1 MALSRSILNRSTA
14 LLALALTRVA
24 HASTFTLVPDC
35 SVSGNN
41 LNCHLQ
47 SFLHFL
53 YVAAGALAFILFFTT
68 YIALRAVRQNRNQ
81 KIRRQ

>member
-1 MALSRSILNRSTA
+1 MALSRSIPNCSVA
-14 LLALALTRVA
+14 LLALALTRVT

-35 SVSGNN
+35 SVSGES

-53 YVAAGALAFILFFTT
+53 YVAAGVLGFILFLTA
-68 YIALRAVRQNRNQ
+68 YMALRSYRHVKDE
-81 KIRRQ
+81 KIRTP